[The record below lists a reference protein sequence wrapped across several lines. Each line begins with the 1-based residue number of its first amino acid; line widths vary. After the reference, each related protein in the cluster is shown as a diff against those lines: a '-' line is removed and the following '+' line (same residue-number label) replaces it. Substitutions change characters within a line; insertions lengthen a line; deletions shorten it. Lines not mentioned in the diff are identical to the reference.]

1 MKETYNI
8 PTLPLS
14 YDLET
19 KAVMRQLN
27 SANKR
32 LAELKGIAHTIPNEN
47 ILINTLVLQ
56 EACDS
61 SAVENIVTTRDDLY
75 RAELDLK
82 GEIVNV
88 ATKEVMNY
96 REAMQV
102 GFNVVKRH
110 RLLTLND
117 IKTIQQKLEAN
128 NAGFRTLPVTKL
140 KSSRGEVV
148 YVPPQD
154 IAQINSLMSNLET
167 YINDA
172 QMQDIDPLI
181 KLAVIHHQFES
192 IHPFYDGNG
201 RTGRILSI
209 LYLVINDLLDL
220 PILYLSRYITHNK
233 GEYYRLIQ
241 AIRDNDGDN
250 ASQWEEWILFI
261 LKGIEETA
269 VQTIDIVKGISR
281 LMAEFKSKLRPVFG
295 KRYKHEL
302 LNNLFFHPYTK
313 IEFIE
318 KDLMVQRKTATNYL
332 EQIVELGLLEKVK
345 KGRSNYY
352 MNTSLISLFLDLP
365 TMNEDDMEVINSSC
379 IDKL

>member
-102 GFNVVKRH
+102 GFNVVKQH
-110 RLLTLND
+110 KLLTLND

-128 NAGFRTLPVTKL
+128 NAGFRTLPGTKL

-201 RTGRILSI
+201 RTGRIINI
-209 LYLVINDLLDL
+209 LYLVANDLLDL
-220 PILYLSRYITHNK
+220 PILYLSRYINHNK
-233 GEYYRLIQ
+233 ADYYRLIQ
-241 AIRDNDGDN
+241 RVRDNEPDN
-250 ASQWEEWILFI
+250 ERDWENWIVFM
-261 LKGIEETA
+261 LKGIEVTANETVIL
-269 VQTIDIVKGISR
+269 VQEIKK
-281 LMAEFKSKLRPVFG
+281 LMQ
-295 KRYKHEL
+295 
-302 LNNLFFHPYTK
+302 
-313 IEFIE
+313 
-318 KDLMVQRKTATNYL
+318 D
-332 EQIVELGLLEKVK
+332 
-345 KGRSNYY
+345 
-352 MNTSLISLFLDLP
+352 
-365 TMNEDDMEVINSSC
+365 
-379 IDKL
+379 